1 MEETDDPL
9 RHGPIEPPPGAIVN
23 RQDALSPA
31 EAPRG
36 IDPIEETGAVR

>member
-1 MEETDDPL
+1 MVDTDDPL
-9 RHGPIEPPPGAIVN
+9 RHGPIEPPEGAIVN

-36 IDPIEETGAVR
+36 IDPVEETGAVR